1 MNNDHIENNKQ
12 QFYAAILALET
23 PEECAAFFEDVCTIK
38 EIMDL
43 SSRLQVAKLLD
54 EKTIF
59 SEISKQTGASSATIS
74 RVNKCLRFGPGGY
87 RLILDRLKNK

>member
-1 MNNDHIENNKQ
+1 MNNDHIEINKQ
-12 QFYAAILALET
+12 QFYEAILTLET

-43 SSRLQVAKLLD
+43 SARLQVARMLD
-54 EKTIF
+54 DKIIF
-59 SEISKQTGASSATIS
+59 NEISKQTGASSATIS

-87 RLILDRLKNK
+87 RLVLDRLKDK